1 MRHILVLKRL
11 CKDPFGVLCG
21 SAEWLHSGHVGTRSH
36 AFPLF
41 IVVDYGRLCWVLM
54 DLRNS
59 ELLPVAQLVKRP
71 RLDPWVGKI
80 PLEKEMAIHPSILG
94 GKPQGQNSLAGYS
107 PWGRKELDMIQL
119 RFKPPLGEFRIS
131 LGI

>member
-11 CKDPFGVLCG
+11 CKDTFCIHSG

-36 AFPLF
+36 AFPLL
-41 IVVDYGRLCWVLM
+41 IEVDLGRLCWLLM
-54 DLRNS
+54 NLLNS

-80 PLEKEMAIHPSILG
+80 PLGKEMAIQPGILG
-94 GKPQGQNSLAGYS
+94 ENPRDKRAWQATFHGVAKS
-107 PWGRKELDMIQL
+107 WT
-119 RFKPPLGEFRIS
+119 
-131 LGI
+131 

>member
-1 MRHILVLKRL
+1 MRRILVLKRL
-11 CKDPFGVLCG
+11 CEDTFGVLSG

-36 AFPLF
+36 ASPLL
-41 IVVDYGRLCWVLM
+41 IVVDYGRLCWLLM
-54 DLRNS
+54 NLRNS

-94 GKPQGQNSLAGYS
+94 ENPKDRRAWQPTVYGVAKS
-107 PWGRKELDMIQL
+107 WT
-119 RFKPPLGEFRIS
+119 
-131 LGI
+131 